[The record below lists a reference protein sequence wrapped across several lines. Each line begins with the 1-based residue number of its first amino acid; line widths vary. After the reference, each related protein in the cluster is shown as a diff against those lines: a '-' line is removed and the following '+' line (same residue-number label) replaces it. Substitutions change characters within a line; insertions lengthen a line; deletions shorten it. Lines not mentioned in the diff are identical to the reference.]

1 MVLLN
6 LYDISEEAKLQG
18 QRNNGFQGTGLGV
31 AKVSLPNFS
40 LRKSFEVTELFIVVV
55 TWLCAFM
62 KTHKTVEKKTEVY
75 WMQIWTDS
83 DD

>member
-1 MVLLN
+1 MVLLH

-18 QRNNGFQGTGLGV
+18 QRNSGFQGPGLGV

-55 TWLCAFM
+55 T
-62 KTHKTVEKKTEVY
+62 
-75 WMQIWTDS
+75 
-83 DD
+83 